1 MGRPAIFLK
10 DWCLK
15 EGALKVA
22 FLEEE
27 SKNPRGLIIKTGQ
40 EYQANFTHYPHYPS
54 NGPWQIGK
62 LQNGIQIQIP
72 PVFYEKLRGKFNT
85 YKKKKKDAGKVQ
97 KNYYLEKQTVNFLSK
112 LKEINHWDREEIVIE
127 YLANVYQGRE
137 LQFKSFKKIENSSIH
152 LQNLKNELDHY
163 KGLCVNAENDKITLR
178 KRINELEDLL
188 ARAYLSNKL
197 LKETLQDNQIEFP
210 RPLIDEETV
219 ERYKS
224 EIRNNLNTH
233 L

>member
-27 SKNPRGLIIKTGQ
+27 SKNPRGLIIKTG
-40 EYQANFTHYPHYPS
+40 EGYQANFTGYPHLHS
-54 NGPWQIGK
+54 NEYFHLGT
-62 LQNGIQIQIP
+62 LQNGIQIKIP
-72 PVFYEKLRGKFNT
+72 SIFYEKLRGKFNT
-85 YKKKKKDAGKVQ
+85 YKKNKKDADKVK

-178 KRINELEDLL
+178 KRTNELEDLL

-197 LKETLQDNQIEFP
+197 LKETLKDNQIEFSQP
-210 RPLIDEETV
+210 PIDEETV

-224 EIRNNLNTH
+224 EIRTNLNTH

>member
-27 SKNPRGLIIKTGQ
+27 SKNPRGLIIKTG
-40 EYQANFTHYPHYPS
+40 EGYQANFTGYPHLHS
-54 NGPWQIGK
+54 NEYFHLGT
-62 LQNGIQIQIP
+62 LQNGIQIKIP
-72 PVFYEKLRGKFNT
+72 GIFYEKLRGKFNT
-85 YKKKKKDAGKVQ
+85 YKKNKKDADKVK

-197 LKETLQDNQIEFP
+197 LKETLKDNQIEFSQP
-210 RPLIDEETV
+210 PIDEETV

>member
-1 MGRPAIFLK
+1 MGRPSIFLK

-15 EGALKVA
+15 EGALKA
-22 FLEEE
+22 EFLEEQ
-27 SKNPRGLIIKTGQ
+27 SKNPRGLIIKIGQ
-40 EYQANFTHYPHYPS
+40 EYQANFAYYPHFQS
-54 NGPWQIGK
+54 NEHPHLGI
-62 LQNGIQIQIP
+62 LQNGIQIKIP
-72 PVFYEKLRGKFNT
+72 TIFYKELRKKFNT

-127 YLANVYQGRE
+127 YLANMYQGRE
-137 LQFKSFKKIENSSIH
+137 SQFKSFKKIENSSLN
-152 LQNLKNELDHY
+152 LQILKNELEHY
-163 KGLCVNAENDKITLR
+163 KGLSVNAEKDKTNLR
-178 KRINELEDLL
+178 SRINELENLL
-188 ARAYLSNKL
+188 AAAYLSNKF
-197 LKETLQDNQIEFP
+197 LKETLKDKQIEFSQP
-210 RPLIDEETV
+210 PIDEETV